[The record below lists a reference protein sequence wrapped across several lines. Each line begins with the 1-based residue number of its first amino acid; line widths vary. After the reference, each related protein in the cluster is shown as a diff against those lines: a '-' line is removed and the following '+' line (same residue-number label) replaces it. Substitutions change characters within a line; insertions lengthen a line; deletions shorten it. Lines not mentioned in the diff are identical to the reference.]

1 MTALGNPKLL
11 ERVSA
16 CLVQCR
22 ALFSRFDTDNRGYI
36 TKERFR
42 TVYHELFEADSQSE
56 VDEVRFRQKTE
67 EDRQR
72 REKETEKTEEDRRLM
87 LVKSCKCELYW
98 FTVQSSYIRIH
109 QYLHSPLCSL
119 PPLLS
124 PPILPP
130 FLLSF
135 SQTSTSARWGPSP
148 TTTSTT
154 SSGPTRSPQSPCG
167 N

>member
-1 MTALGNPKLL
+1 VTALGNPKLL

-67 EDRQR
+67 EDRQKERERDRKNR
-72 REKETEKTEEDRRLM
+72 RRQTTDA
-87 LVKSCKCELYW
+87 CEVL
-98 FTVQSSYIRIH
+98 
-109 QYLHSPLCSL
+109 
-119 PPLLS
+119 
-124 PPILPP
+124 
-130 FLLSF
+130 
-135 SQTSTSARWGPSP
+135 
-148 TTTSTT
+148 
-154 SSGPTRSPQSPCG
+154 
-167 N
+167 